1 MAREMA
7 RQNNREEQLADA
19 ARQIYTADFFILTPK
34 ASSEAGKEPA
44 FCGVI
49 QMAPDALEELR
60 DVMADQGERV
70 KAGDAFAYRVA
81 LEQRT
86 PLGFSLPGSGARKGA
101 VFMAPAG
108 PEAVAVATTQRAFRA
123 LAEAVSGQAVSADAQ
138 ALGEMVQ
145 AAGGAPF
152 WIAIAARPTVE
163 AFGTRMADA
172 PEAVRTARGCLLA
185 VDVTEE
191 ISVQGLLRLASEGLA
206 AETLAQ
212 AQAGLESMRA
222 GLAEGSAP
230 SEVPVAAGAAI
241 LNRVSL
247 SADGP
252 DVRASMVLTQ
262 EDLQQMIGLVLMSAL
277 AAGMQ
282 QQGPQ

>member
-1 MAREMA
+1 
-7 RQNNREEQLADA
+7 
-19 ARQIYTADFFILTPK
+19 
-34 ASSEAGKEPA
+34 
-44 FCGVI
+44 
-49 QMAPDALEELR
+49 
-60 DVMADQGERV
+60 
-70 KAGDAFAYRVA
+70 
-81 LEQRT
+81 
-86 PLGFSLPGSGARKGA
+86 
-101 VFMAPAG
+101 
-108 PEAVAVATTQRAFRA
+108 
-123 LAEAVSGQAVSADAQ
+123 VSGQAVSADAQ

-185 VDVTEE
+185 VDVTED